1 MNKAHLTLFALL
13 VAGATVLGA
22 VAVTRTTGLGRA
34 ARHTNDAAV
43 TARMEQLASYA
54 AKLQKELKAKPPA
67 LPPLPKPKPA
77 PVAASAAPAASS
89 APRIVYNRP
98 PPVVTVIHRHH
109 GDDGGHEPGDGEGGG
124 DD

>member
-22 VAVTRTTGLGRA
+22 VAVTRTTDLGRA

-43 TARMEQLASYA
+43 TAQTKQLTAYA
-54 AKLQKELKAKPPA
+54 AKLRKELKAKPPA
-67 LPPLPKPKPA
+67 LPPVPKASPA
-77 PVAASAAPAASS
+77 AAPAQQQ
-89 APRIVYNRP
+89 APRIVYHKP

-109 GDDGGHEPGDGEGGG
+109 GDDGSHEGDGGGG
-124 DD
+124 ND